1 MAQNTRTWG
10 NLIST
15 IEARLGR
22 SLEGND
28 LTRIQYLINSSA
40 LMLFDENLFWER
52 FLVLEPRSVKRGY
65 VDYTEDSY
73 NVFGAGTS
81 EANGLYVRA
90 VDDDIG
96 GLPHFIK
103 YDTDGTTEL
112 YHIYTST
119 VLPGEQWYIDS
130 DTNTANGI
138 YSTPIISATTTP
150 PESGWRVGNFD
161 TGEQPAPIVQ
171 ALSEIGEYIGHWN
184 GAKWNCSS
192 PHAGTAYPDQNGIRI
207 TDCLE
212 ESIVY
217 MAFKKTH
224 SEQYGDGTN
233 GTVDVIPVEWFN
245 YIALQSAA
253 AFEGSE
259 ERPTIRVKDIDKA
272 WDQALLKISRQGIYN
287 NIAQRFRSYYGYDV
301 SVR

>member
-81 EANGLYVRA
+81 EANGLYVQN
-90 VDDDIG
+90 G
-96 GLPHFIK
+96 EF
-103 YDTDGTTEL
+103 DGVPAYSIINE
-112 YHIYTST
+112 
-119 VLPGEQWYIDS
+119 
-130 DTNTANGI
+130 NGDVI
-138 YSTPIISATTTP
+138 YSLYRASPLGVTAWNISNGNPAEISTFRMYNNSDVGDTP
-150 PESGWRVGNFD
+150 PLTGWVTQLGESP
-161 TGEQPAPIVQ
+161 TPIVQ

>member
-73 NVFGAGTS
+73 NIFGGGTS
-81 EANGLYVRA
+81 EANGLYVRN
-90 VDDDIG
+90 G
-96 GLPHFIK
+96 EF
-103 YDTDGTTEL
+103 DGVPAYSIINE
-112 YHIYTST
+112 
-119 VLPGEQWYIDS
+119 
-130 DTNTANGI
+130 NGDVI
-138 YSTPIISATTTP
+138 YSLYRSTSNPGPLAIISWNISNGSPAEISPFRMYNNLDVGDTP
-150 PESGWRVGNFD
+150 PLTGWVTQLGESP
-161 TGEQPAPIVQ
+161 TPIVQ

-259 ERPTIRVKDIDKA
+259 ERPTVRVKDIDKA